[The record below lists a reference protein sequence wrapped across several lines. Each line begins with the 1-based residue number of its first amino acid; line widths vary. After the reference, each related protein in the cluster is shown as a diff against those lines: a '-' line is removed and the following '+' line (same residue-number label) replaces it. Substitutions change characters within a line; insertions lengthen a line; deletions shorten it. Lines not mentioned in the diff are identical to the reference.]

1 MTTESV
7 VSLRG
12 LNHLG
17 KDLKSTRRGIGG
29 INVIDSLEVRKKSL
43 LERIHKL
50 ESFIYSEHDTEEL
63 KKIYKDHLD
72 YLREEYKKCEEE

>member
-1 MTTESV
+1 LTTERFV
-7 VSLRG
+7 RLRG
-12 LNHLG
+12 LYLLG
-17 KDLKSTRRGIGG
+17 KGLKSIRRSIGG

-72 YLREEYKKCEEE
+72 YLRQEYKKCEEE